1 LKTLF
6 WCGTT
11 DNATPEEENMA
22 KPEVTIDELKQ
33 VWNYDP
39 DTGIF
44 TWKVRPFRNSKQMA
58 GDVAGREVRSKGTE
72 KTAYWYLYYK
82 SFSFNAS
89 MVAWAFTYG
98 EWPDRKLRFI
108 DGDGLNT
115 RVGNLKKDER
125 YNVYGE
131 GYQPGSNGYNRH
143 PELILRDRLK
153 YHYGLELHEFKKMM
167 EDQNGCCAIC
177 ERPERAMVNGKVK
190 PLSVDHCH
198 ATGKVRGLL
207 CSHCNHMLGHA
218 EDKVEILA
226 GGIDYIEKHQR
237 LAEAPL
243 PNNVVK
249 LKEAR

>member
-11 DNATPEEENMA
+11 DNTIPEEEKMA
-22 KPEVTIDELKQ
+22 APDISIDELKQ
-33 VWNYDP
+33 VWNYEP
-39 DTGIF
+39 STGIF

-58 GDVAGREVRSKGTE
+58 GDIAGREVRSKGTE

-98 EWPDRKLRFI
+98 EWPNRKLRFI

-115 RVGNLKKDER
+115 RVENLKMDER

-131 GYQPGSNGYNRH
+131 GFQPGSRRYERH
-143 PELILRDRLK
+143 PELILRDRIK
-153 YHYGLELHEFKKMM
+153 YHYGIELHEFKKML
-167 EDQNGCCAIC
+167 EDQNGRCAIC
-177 ERPERAMVNGKVK
+177 EKPERAMVNGKVK
-190 PLSVDHCH
+190 PLSVDHNH
-198 ATGKVRGLL
+198 ATGKVRELL
-207 CSHCNHMLGHA
+207 CSHCNHALGHMCESPELLEKA
-218 EDKVEILA
+218 AAYLR
-226 GGIDYIEKHQR
+226 KHQR